1 MAPRPNMEP
10 DFKNSLLVKKPIF
23 QSYEMEICKLNFS
36 EINRGESGE
45 WRVESGGLR
54 VENVKLKVRS
64 EE

>member
-36 EINRGESGE
+36 EINRGESGGL
-45 WRVESGGLR
+45 RVESGELR
-54 VENVKLKVRS
+54 VKSGE
-64 EE
+64 